1 MPKSIKITIISVVI
15 ALGLLTAFTTG
26 CLVGNDAVIGLFP
39 GLEVVEQVWGLIHSK
54 YVEPDKLDSQA
65 LSKGAIEGMLD
76 SLDDPYTS
84 YLDIESYE
92 LSMSSITGQFEGI
105 GAYVGMRNGQ
115 VTIVAP
121 IPGSPAE
128 QAGIKPGDIIIEIEG
143 ESTEGL
149 TLNQAVLAIRGPKGT
164 SVTITVIHPNET
176 EPIEMTIT
184 RDEIKVASAYL
195 EMMDELAY
203 IRITNFTERTNDEL
217 SPILKEIEE
226 NSAAGIILDLRSN
239 PGGLLSSVVDVT
251 SRFLKDGYV
260 LHSQNNAG
268 ERDSYAVRN
277 GGRKTSVP
285 MVILTDNFTASAS
298 EVLSGALQDYGR
310 ATVAGTVTYGKGSV
324 NTLFK
329 LDDDS
334 GIYITTHRWL
344 TPNGR
349 LIEGR
354 GITPDF
360 EILEGD
366 LVEWAKSY
374 LRDTINK

>member
-15 ALGLLTAFTTG
+15 ALGLMAAFTTG
-26 CLVGNDAVIGLFP
+26 CLVGNDAVVGQFP
-39 GLEVVEQVWGLIHSK
+39 GLEVLEQVWGLIHSK
-54 YVEPDKLDSQA
+54 YVEPDKLDSAA

-76 SLDDPYTS
+76 TLNDPYTA

-92 LSMSSITGQFEGI
+92 LSMSGITGSFDGI

-128 QAGIKPGDIIIEIEG
+128 QAGIQPGDIIIEIEG
-143 ESTEGL
+143 VSTEGF
-149 TLNQAVLAIRGPKGT
+149 TLNEVVLAIRGPKGT
-164 SVTITVIHPNET
+164 PVTIMVIHPDET
-176 EPIEMTIT
+176 EPVELTIIREEIE
-184 RDEIKVASAYL
+184 VASVYL
-195 EMMDELAY
+195 EMMDDLAY
-203 IRITNFTERTNDEL
+203 VQITNFTERTNNEL
-217 SPILKEIEE
+217 TPILREIEE

-251 SRFLKDGYV
+251 SRFLKDGYI

-277 GGRKTSVP
+277 SGRKTSIP
-285 MVILTDNFTASAS
+285 MVILTDNYTASAS
-298 EVLSGALQDYGR
+298 EVLSGALQDYDR
-310 ATVAGTVTYGKGSV
+310 AVVAGTVTYGKGSV

-329 LDDDS
+329 LDDNS

-349 LIEGR
+349 LIEGQ

-366 LVEWAKSY
+366 LVEWAKKY
-374 LRDTINK
+374 LHDNSVQ